1 MSRISIAFDF
11 LSTIKSLI
19 DSGQLLT
26 ICQASMAVVNIFMGV
41 EVPLLLFIKDDSNFP
56 RSIGN
61 NTKQVLLTLA
71 YSSIFFSLSAAVSGF
86 VLTHKLGK
94 TPPQIPLLT
103 WVAFHWVLS
112 LIGATILPIAQV
124 LFYVW
129 LEESN
134 SVRITVSIIAVFAA
148 LPIVFLIA
156 LPSCNG

>member
-1 MSRISIAFDF
+1 
-11 LSTIKSLI
+11 
-19 DSGQLLT
+19 
-26 ICQASMAVVNIFMGV
+26 MAVVNIFMGV

-56 RSIGN
+56 KSIGG

-71 YSSIFFSLSAAVSGF
+71 YGSIFFSLSAAVSGF
-86 VLTHKLGK
+86 VLTYKLGK
-94 TPPQIPLLT
+94 TSTQIPQALRGYEAWPLLT

-129 LEESN
+129 LEEPN
-134 SVRITVSIIAVFAA
+134 SVRITLSIITVFAA
-148 LPIVFLIA
+148 LPMVFLVA